1 MNTIKTYT
9 IAVFSENRIGI
20 LNKLSALFS
29 RRRLNI
35 ESITISETE
44 RKGISRH
51 TITLITERKTVENL
65 VKQIRKIIEVYTVYG
80 YESHELIASETALF
94 KLSTSGLELGSSLH
108 SVLHKIGSKL
118 LLLNEHFII
127 VEKSGT
133 EKEILESFKELKPFG
148 IIEFIRSGSV
158 ALEKN
163 VQSLGNYMPELEYNH
178 EYKFINI

>member
-1 MNTIKTYT
+1 MKTTKTYT
-9 IAVFSENRIGI
+9 ISVFSENRIGI

-51 TITLITERKTVENL
+51 TITLITERNTVENL

-80 YESHELIASETALF
+80 YERDELIISETALF
-94 KLSTSGLELGSSLH
+94 KLSTDKLEQGSSLH
-108 SVLHKIGSKL
+108 SVLHKMGSRL
-118 LLLNEHFII
+118 LLLNEHFMI
-127 VEKSGT
+127 VEKNGT
-133 EKEILESFKELKPFG
+133 EKEIMETYTELRPFG

-163 VQSLGNYMPELEYNH
+163 FQSLSSYLPETELEH
-178 EYKFINI
+178 ITNIHS